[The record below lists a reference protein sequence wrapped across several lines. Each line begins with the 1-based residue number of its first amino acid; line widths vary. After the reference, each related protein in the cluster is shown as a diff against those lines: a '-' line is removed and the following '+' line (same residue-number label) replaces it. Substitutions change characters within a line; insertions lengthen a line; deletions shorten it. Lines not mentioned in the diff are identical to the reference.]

1 MLDLP
6 GKTPK
11 NKFKDITSEI
21 LGTIY
26 SVAGEVGYYLADSP
40 KRPYR
45 KLHNLFSGRYSTQ
58 KINSNVSSLRRR
70 GYLSVVAK
78 DPSGSMSIHL
88 TDKGKIRIAD
98 LIGDALPEGPEY
110 HFISFDIPETKRQ
123 KRDTFRKTI
132 KRLGFRQVQKS
143 LWVCNKN
150 IGDLVDLA
158 IAEHG
163 VEGYVVYIV
172 ARKSNIDRLIAAMLS
187 QKESLRS
194 IVESENL
201 S

>member
-6 GKTPK
+6 GKTRK

-21 LGTIY
+21 LGAIY
-26 SVAGEVGYYLADSP
+26 SIAGDVGYYLIDSP

-45 KLHNLFSGRYSTQ
+45 RLHNLFADRYSAQ
-58 KINSNVSSLRRR
+58 EISSNISSLKRR
-70 GYLSVVAK
+70 GYLSIKSDAQN
-78 DPSGSMSIHL
+78 GSMSICL
-88 TDKGKIRIAD
+88 TGKGQIRIAD
-98 LIGDALPEGPEY
+98 LVGNALPEGPEY
-110 HFISFDIPETKRQ
+110 HYISFDIPEAKRQ
-123 KRDTFRKTI
+123 RRDAFRKTI

-158 IAEHG
+158 IAEHE

-172 ARKSNIDRLIAAMLS
+172 ARKSNIDQLIAAMLS
-187 QKESLRS
+187 QKKSLSS
-194 IVESENL
+194 IIGSGQSL
-201 S
+201 

>member
-26 SVAGEVGYYLADSP
+26 SIAGDVGYFLVDSP

-45 KLHNLFSGRYSTQ
+45 RFHDLFSGRYSAQ
-58 KINSNVSSLRRR
+58 EISSNISSLKRR
-70 GYLSVVAK
+70 GYLNIRKSAQ
-78 DPSGSMSIHL
+78 DSSMSICL
-88 TDKGKIRIAD
+88 TGKGKIRIAD
-98 LIGDALPEGPEY
+98 LIGNALPEGPEY
-110 HFISFDIPETKRQ
+110 HFISFDIPETIRQ
-123 KRDTFRKTI
+123 KRDAFRKTI
-132 KRLGFRQVQKS
+132 KRLGFREVQKS

-158 IAEHG
+158 VSEHG
-163 VEGYVVYIV
+163 VEGYIVYIV

-187 QKESLRS
+187 QKKSLHS
-194 IVESENL
+194 IIESEQSL
-201 S
+201 